1 MDAINGFI
9 FGRGFVQ
16 PEGGTMKRHTSML
29 LDLKNRA
36 HLLKYLD
43 IPVEE
48 SPIIPYFDYRRYI
61 FGSPRAT
68 ITLTG

>member
-1 MDAINGFI
+1 
-9 FGRGFVQ
+9 
-16 PEGGTMKRHTSML
+16 ML

-36 HLLKYLD
+36 HLLKYLE

-48 SPIIPYFDYRRYI
+48 TPIIPYFDYRRYI

-68 ITLTG
+68 VTLTGGDDHSLIETINNS